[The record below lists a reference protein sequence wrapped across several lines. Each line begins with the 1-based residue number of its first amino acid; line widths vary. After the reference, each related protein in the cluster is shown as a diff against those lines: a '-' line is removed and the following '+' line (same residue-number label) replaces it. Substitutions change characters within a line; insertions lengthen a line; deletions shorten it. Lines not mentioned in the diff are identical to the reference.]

1 MSTLVRHAVFVSL
14 CHLATLEGLCEQL
27 SCYFDLFDDNSRTIG
42 QWLNE
47 SSLPRSTLL
56 SYMDRSL
63 EPDPMRQFFLG
74 ESLLEMFRVAEE
86 SQPACSTEEPAALQS
101 LKTFTCFP
109 NLPVELRLKIWK
121 HALPTS
127 QIIELHTPHP
137 DILTRL
143 SNPAVPST
151 LLPVLQ
157 SCREARDLITS
168 IYERAPLSSL
178 AFTIP
183 QTTDMLIDFKTDI
196 LYLPGPASTWMTFRI
211 SNPARNAQLARFQTV
226 AFTALNFKFWFTMQ
240 KRELQTS
247 WLPRLQGLKTLLL
260 VGRERGDKHGTELA
274 FQACEGEE
282 CKWQQT
288 LRKLWEDDMKT
299 HEDMERFRDVK
310 LVFVQPIREG
320 KLVTGRT
327 FLD

>member
-1 MSTLVRHAVFVSL
+1 MSTLVRQAVFVWI
-14 CHLATLEGLCEQL
+14 CHLATLEELHEQL
-27 SCYFDLFDDNSRTIG
+27 TCYFDLFDDNSRTVG

-56 SYMDRSL
+56 SYIDRSL
-63 EPDPMRQFFLG
+63 EPDPVTGQWFPR
-74 ESLLEMFRVAEE
+74 ESLLQMFRG
-86 SQPACSTEEPAALQS
+86 SQPACATEPAALQS

-127 QIIELHTPHP
+127 QIIELHTPNP

-168 IYERAPLSSL
+168 IYERAPLSTL

-211 SNPARNAQLARFQTV
+211 SNPARDAQLARFQTV
-226 AFTALNFKFWFTMQ
+226 ALTAVNFKFWFTME
-240 KRELQTS
+240 KRELQIS

-260 VGRERGDKHGTELA
+260 VGRERGDKNGTELA

-288 LRKLWEDDMKT
+288 LRKLWEEDMNT

-320 KLVTGRT
+320 KLITGRT